1 MSGDMVGRQ
10 EEVFPEASLVKITE
24 EEYTARALMGEDE
37 TFEFSDIDEVHGWA
51 RSLGQEDG

>member
-1 MSGDMVGRQ
+1 MVGRQ